1 MVTVIMY
8 PPHFHG
14 VIDRGGELRT
24 TMIGITQR

>member
-14 VIDRGGELRT
+14 VIDRGGELRIT
-24 TMIGITQR
+24 KTGITLR